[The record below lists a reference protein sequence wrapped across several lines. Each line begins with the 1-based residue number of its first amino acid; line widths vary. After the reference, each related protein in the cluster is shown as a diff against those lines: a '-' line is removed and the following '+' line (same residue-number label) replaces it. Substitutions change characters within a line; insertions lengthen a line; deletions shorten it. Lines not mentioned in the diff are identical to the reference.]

1 MDTSTILAILIS
13 IIVVGNVLMP
23 SNSQNFIISVEK
35 DDLDAINSKKD
46 DYSPKEANELQGTDG
61 DSLIH
66 SAFKN
71 ENVTIN
77 NSSKVSFI
85 IVLKSIKFF

>member
-1 MDTSTILAILIS
+1 
-13 IIVVGNVLMP
+13 MP

-35 DDLDAINSKKD
+35 EDLNAINSEKD
-46 DYSPKEANELQGTDG
+46 DDSPKEANELQGTDG

-85 IVLKSIKFF
+85 IVLKSIKIFLINNVS